1 MASDFPYMKFFSAD
15 WFADRGV
22 RYVSFAARGLW
33 IDLVCLMHESPT
45 YGVLLDPTGKP
56 MGYREIAKQTGSTVE
71 EVQDLLAELGRAK
84 VYSVAEWDNGWD
96 NPADNQAFNQ
106 SPNQAI
112 VCRRMMRDEKQRAT
126 QKANG
131 AKGGNPSLLKQKRG
145 SKDAGLT
152 PRITHPDNQVVNP
165 QSLRVSE
172 SHSLRVPEA
181 QIPKEEI
188 NKTTG
193 EVFALESPSEPA
205 RATRKAK
212 PSQDTLP
219 PGFERFWAAWPPHK
233 RKDDKRACVARWKV
247 RGYEEIADQ
256 IVSNVQA
263 WKLSD
268 DWAKDGGNFIPAPLV
283 YLNSQ
288 RWEALS
294 PTSSGLPIHQV
305 SRKEKER
312 DDFTAALREAEMK
325 RAAQQER
332 KVS

>member
-1 MASDFPYMKFFSAD
+1 MEDKPKFPFLKFFPAD

-22 RYVSFAARGLW
+22 RHVSYAARGLW
-33 IDLVCLMHESPT
+33 FDMICIMHGSPV
-45 YGVLLDPTGKP
+45 YGHLLDPTGQP
-56 MGYREIAKQTGSTVE
+56 MGVEGIAKETGGTVD
-71 EVQDLLAELGRAK
+71 EVRKLLAELERAK
-84 VYSVAEWDNGWD
+84 VYSTVLVNQ
-96 NPADNQAFNQ
+96 ADNQGVNQ
-106 SPNQAI
+106 TPKQTI
-112 VCRRMMRDEKQRAT
+112 VCRRMVEDETKRARLA
-126 QKANG
+126 ANG
-131 AKGGNPSLLKQKRG
+131 ASGGNPALLKQKRG
-145 SKDAGLT
+145 SKDCRLT
-152 PRITHPDNQVVNP
+152 KDLTSLDKPLDIP
-165 QSLRVSE
+165 QSLRGSE